1 MEDKK
6 YAQLN
11 IVRRNLAELKPHPKN
26 PRVHPHAQMAHL
38 GRSIEK
44 FSFTKGSIVYQKN
57 TDYLLAGHAICET
70 LIAKGFTEADVIE
83 WDTDDATATQFLI
96 ADNKTSDD
104 SEWDIE
110 QLEGIIKE
118 LDSLPDVDLRDTG
131 FDLKELDELFPDTI
145 QQQEETFEIDEAM
158 EDESEPVT
166 KTGNIWLCGKH
177 RVMCGDSTKA
187 EDVERLMK
195 GEKANMV
202 LTDPPYGI
210 NIVKV
215 GGGGQTQFGKVG
227 GEKWVPANIYPVI
240 VGDDKPFDPS
250 HLLGMA
256 EKLFLFGGNYYASRL
271 PDSSGWICWDKKPE
285 GALRNNFADCEL
297 IWTNLDMPARVY
309 HCVWQGLIKEGEQ
322 GQKRKHPTQKPV
334 KLIVDLLFDFSE
346 DSDIILDLY
355 LGSGTTLIAAAKTG
369 RICYG
374 MEISERYCDVICR
387 RYHEFTGDVPTLE
400 STGEAF
406 PVE

>member
-1 MEDKK
+1 
-6 YAQLN
+6 QLN

-110 QLEGIIKE
+110 QLEGLIKE

-177 RVMCGDSTKA
+177 RVMCGDSTKT
-187 EDVERLMK
+187 EDVERLMG
-195 GEKANMV
+195 GEKAE
-202 LTDPPYGI
+202 LLFTSPPYADMRTYDGKNDLSVETLINFIPAFYEYANYQVINLGI
-210 NIVKV
+210 KR
-215 GGGGQTQFGKVG
+215 QG
-227 GEKWVPANIYPVI
+227 GEIVEYWQSYIQKLKECGYKFLSWNIW
-240 VGDDKPFDPS
+240 
-250 HLLGMA
+250 
-256 EKLFLFGGNYYASRL
+256 N
-271 PDSSGWICWDKKPE
+271 
-285 GALRNNFADCEL
+285 RNRATSIGLQTAMFA
-297 IWTNLDMPARVY
+297 I
-309 HCVWQGLIKEGEQ
+309 
-322 GQKRKHPTQKPV
+322 
-334 KLIVDLLFDFSE
+334 
-346 DSDIILDLY
+346 
-355 LGSGTTLIAAAKTG
+355 
-369 RICYG
+369 
-374 MEISERYCDVICR
+374 
-387 RYHEFTGDVPTLE
+387 YHEWL
-400 STGEAF
+400 
-406 PVE
+406 